1 MDYFKS
7 KINLY
12 IEKNKKAKK
21 LNNAEIGEV
30 VILLETVLSE
40 DNAVVDEVINIL
52 GELHY
57 AVTLE
62 FFKKAFTVLDGPVK
76 IDFITRYLL
85 SDKIV
90 KNSSNF
96 GLTRNLVIVN
106 ELLQTTGNDEFIHV
120 ILKFCSKK
128 AYGKDAGQKAG
139 ELLSKICF
147 ASTKDKLFS
156 LDFSTWK
163 EPEIQDF
170 SIWVN
175 RAMTVNTDEGVS
187 VAYKAWIE
195 KHNLS
200 KGKEVEVVVNPSVP
214 EAVDNAARPILK
226 VETANANPNPNPKK
240 DQREKIQVIVS
251 DLQSEISKIIN
262 ERLKLSKTNEEAKEA
277 LEQAN
282 KDKEGLIL
290 QLSEARNRI
299 DQLQDVVRMKE
310 RQITEGETK
319 FNEIDSRL
327 KNAFKADKSQQN
339 QEVTSL
345 RNDLAKRLKTDY
357 QDYKILASKEPD
369 LKYYGA
375 FVGVLE
381 SIFDTLRRK
390 EIIINK
396 ETEE

>member
-1 MDYFKS
+1 MDYFRS

-12 IEKNKKAKK
+12 IEKNKKSKK

-30 VILLETVLSE
+30 VVLLETVLAE
-40 DNAVVDEVINIL
+40 DNSVVDEVINVL

-62 FFKKAFTVLDGPVK
+62 FFKKVFTVLDGPVK
-76 IDFITRYLL
+76 TDLIKRYLL

-106 ELLQTTGNDEFIHV
+106 ELLQTTGNDEFTHM

-147 ASTKDKLFS
+147 SSTKENLFS
-156 LDFSTWK
+156 LDYSTWK
-163 EPEIQDF
+163 ETEIQDF
-170 SIWVN
+170 SIWLN
-175 RAMTVNTDEGVS
+175 RAMTVNKDEGVS

-200 KGKEVEVVVNPSVP
+200 KGKEVEVAVNPSVP
-214 EAVDNAARPILK
+214 EAVDNATTRPSLRA
-226 VETANANPNPNPKK
+226 ETANPNPKN
-240 DQREKIQVIVS
+240 DQREKIHILVS
-251 DLQSEISKIIN
+251 DLQSEVSKIIN
-262 ERLKLSKTNEEAKEA
+262 ERLKLTKTIEEIREE
-277 LEQAN
+277 LEQAI
-282 KDKEGLIL
+282 KDKEGLLL
-290 QLSEARNRI
+290 QLSEVRTRN
-299 DQLQDVVRMKE
+299 DQLQDEIRIKE
-310 RQITEGETK
+310 RRIIDGETK
-319 FNEIDSRL
+319 YKEIDDRL

-339 QEVTSL
+339 QELTSL
-345 RNDLAKRLKTDY
+345 KYDLAKRLKLEY
-357 QDYKILASKEPD
+357 QDYKTLASKEPD
-369 LKYYGA
+369 TQYYEA
-375 FVGVLE
+375 LVGVLE

-390 EIIINK
+390 GIIINN
-396 ETEE
+396 EIEE

>member
-1 MDYFKS
+1 MDYS
-7 KINLY
+7 RNKINLY
-12 IEKNKKAKK
+12 IEKNKKSKK

-30 VILLETVLSE
+30 VVLLETVLAE
-40 DNAVVDEVINIL
+40 DNSVVDEVINVL

-57 AVTLE
+57 AVTIE

-76 IDFITRYLL
+76 SNFITRYLL

-90 KNSSNF
+90 KNTNNF

-106 ELLQTTGNDEFIHV
+106 ELLQATENDEFIHI
-120 ILKFCSKK
+120 ILKFCYKK

-156 LDFSTWK
+156 LDYSTWK
-163 EPEIQDF
+163 ETELQDF
-170 SIWVN
+170 SNWVN
-175 RAMTVNTDEGVS
+175 RAMTVNADEGVS
-187 VAYKAWIE
+187 AAYKEWIE

-200 KGKEVEVVVNPSVP
+200 KGKEVEVVVNPAVP
-214 EAVDNAARPILK
+214 EAVDNATTRPILK
-226 VETANANPNPNPKK
+226 AETANPNPNPKK
-240 DQREKIQVIVS
+240 DQREKIQVLVS

-262 ERLKLSKTNEEAKEA
+262 ERLKLSKTNEEVNGE

-282 KDKEGLIL
+282 KDKEGLLL
-290 QLSEARNRI
+290 QLSEARNRN
-299 DQLQDVVRMKE
+299 DQLQDIVRMKE
-310 RQITEGETK
+310 RQIIEGETK

-327 KNAFKADKSQQN
+327 KNSFKADKSQQN
-339 QEVTSL
+339 QELTAL
-345 RNDLAKRLKTDY
+345 KNDLAKRLKLEY
-357 QDYKILASKEPD
+357 QDYKTLASKEPD
-369 LKYYGA
+369 TQYYEA
-375 FVGVLE
+375 LVGVLE

-390 EIIINK
+390 GIIINN